1 MINLEVHSTYA
12 VIRSQEPLTVG
23 LRGAKAF
30 FAFGEPWEGL
40 VKTAVFRQGQKTVA
54 VTDIGQEVTIPWE
67 VLTLPGVPVMIGIY
81 GVDAAGAIA
90 IPTLWAQTEPVRPG
104 ADPEADPSTEP
115 TPGLWEQMQGKL
127 GSMEQLDTEEKSNLV
142 AAINEA
148 KRAIYVVD
156 VTKEA
161 DGSYKANKTVQ
172 QLMAAHA
179 DEKVLVCRA
188 LGLWMGLSSVYNHAN
203 FEFTAIKD
211 RTKVCIAITE
221 GGKVTC
227 NSMSVVSTDGRLPNP
242 QKLTFIGAAK
252 AEYDGSEEVIVGI
265 PTKVSQLSNDS
276 GYLTQAPVT
285 SVNGQTGDVILS
297 QPVMVTVSKRED
309 GTYEADR
316 TYSELKAAR
325 EAGITLLCR
334 YYDEDVYLPFASWH
348 GVFTFCAVVDNV
360 SYQINIS
367 TREQVFFQRTELVTD
382 LTGYATQGYVDEAI
396 EGIPEAITPPD
407 TAAVGQTIVVK
418 EVDENGKPILWEA
431 ADLPSGGSGSF
442 NDNPLELINEITLEE
457 DVHDVI
463 FNTEADGTP
472 LELEDFYVQV
482 QAKST
487 TENTLGHTTVN
498 GVFLQN
504 FGFTVSNTTDFSEYT
519 VTYFLNVGQAIIK
532 GKRSGV
538 GQGFSSSSIAAVVVN
553 RPITSIRFH
562 MAAARVDIQSGSN
575 FKLYGRRVKK

>member
-104 ADPEADPSTEP
+104 ADPEADPSIEP
-115 TPGLWEQMQGKL
+115 TPGLWEQMQEKM
-127 GSMEQLDTEEKSNLV
+127 GSLEQLQTHVKFSLV
-142 AAINEA
+142 DAINEA
-148 KRAIYVVD
+148 NRPAYLITVSQN
-156 VTKEA
+156 E
-161 DGSYKANKTVQ
+161 DGSYVSDYDVVAIQ
-172 QLMAAHA
+172 AMLDAGIPFLCYWY
-179 DEKVLVCRA
+179 EKDITAC
-188 LGLWMGLSSVYNHAN
+188 LSGFQKHGPFTFVSVYNAR
-203 FEFTAIKD
+203 EYQIVISEAGVKCTVRD
-211 RTKVCIAITE
+211 
-221 GGKVTC
+221 
-227 NSMSVVSTDGRLPNP
+227 L
-242 QKLTFIGAAK
+242 AA
-252 AEYDGSEEVIVGI
+252 E
-265 PTKVSQLSNDS
+265 
-276 GYLTQAPVT
+276 APVT
-285 SVNGQTGDVILS
+285 SVNGQTGDVTL
-297 QPVMVTVSKRED
+297 PVPVWVTVTEEPD
-309 GTYEADR
+309 GTYTAENWNVEKILEVHNAGNAVFCQLGKR
-316 TYSELKAAR
+316 VMPLMLASKAFCEFGCVYSGNMYTVKI
-325 EAGITLLCR
+325 GHSNITVDIYPVVSEETEGGVLQ
-334 YYDEDVYLPFASWH
+334 DAIKPPETAS
-348 GVFTFCAVVDNV
+348 
-360 SYQINIS
+360 
-367 TREQVFFQRTELVTD
+367 
-382 LTGYATQGYVDEAI
+382 
-396 EGIPEAITPPD
+396 
-407 TAAVGQTIVVK
+407 VGQTIVVK

-457 DVHDVI
+457 DVHEVL

-472 LELEDFYVQV
+472 LELEDFYIQV

-487 TENTLGHTTVN
+487 TDNTAGHTTVN

-504 FGFTVSNTTDFSEYT
+504 FGFVVSNTTAFSEYT
-519 VTYFLNVGQAIIK
+519 ITYFLNIGQAIIK
-532 GKRSGV
+532 GKRNGV

-562 MAAARVDIQSGSN
+562 MASFGADIQSGSN